1 MGRAT
6 LDGEPRGI
14 GTGYYCR
21 ACLVVDNLK
30 ADSSNPLFRTRVAKI
45 GGDGNL
51 RIPTCEIG
59 NGFGINTLYK
69 SSRCNE
75 QLHWPVDASVMR
87 PITGTSSRHHM
98 LIECIVNSH
107 CNGVGTSQAQQVSD
121 IKHECGVAFADMVS
135 GQLPIYPDFGCVE
148 YGLKLESY
156 RRVLP
161 ITRRVESS
169 LIPGDPS
176 IVGKGGVYLPS
187 VRHIH
192 PAPKTG
198 RFVGFVPTLLLT
210 GDLGIGAKP
219 PFAAGTHCFP
229 QGYVRRVRARRRCRR
244 GNSARGQS
252 PGLSQE
258 FPTRMHRYTPQFGPI
273 CRVFVLQTK
282 GEFPQTK

>member
-14 GTGYYCR
+14 GTGYHCR
-21 ACLVVDNLK
+21 AGLVVDNLK
-30 ADSSNPLFRTRVAKI
+30 GNSSNPFFRTRVSKI

-59 NGFGINTLYK
+59 NSFGINTLYK

-107 CNGVGTSQAQQVSD
+107 CNGVGTSQAQQVRD
-121 IKHECGVAFADMVS
+121 IKHECGVALADMIS

-161 ITRRVESS
+161 ITRSVESS

-176 IVGKGGVYLPS
+176 IVGKSGVYLPS

-219 PFAAGTHCFP
+219 PFAAGTHCFS
-229 QGYVRRVRARRRCRR
+229 QGHVRRVGARRRCRR
-244 GNSARGQS
+244 ANGPSGHGT
-252 PGLSQE
+252 GLSQE
-258 FPTRMHRYTPQFGPI
+258 FPTRMHRYTPQFRPI
-273 CRVFVLQTK
+273 GTYFFFRQKTESFQAK
-282 GEFPQTK
+282 